1 MPEKILFI
9 NKALSQAKSMEVAGK
24 FAQAEHIY
32 RKILEQNPKHKLAG
46 KRLVSVRQMIAGQA
60 HSSGGSQSLQT
71 GIESLVNL
79 FKQGRLSEA
88 LTQGKALSGQYPG
101 DPTVHNI
108 LGVINARIG
117 HAEEALACYDRALA
131 IKPDFAEV
139 HNNRGNLLNRLG
151 QNAEAVASYRKAL
164 QIKPEYA
171 EAHNNLGVA
180 LYDAGE
186 IDQATTSYR
195 EALRVRPSYAE
206 AQNNLGNALA
216 DLGQPEVAVASFN
229 AALQLN
235 PRYFQAYYN
244 RGNVLR
250 SMGRHDEA
258 VASFNSAIQL
268 RPDYAEAF
276 NSLGNTLNEQGK
288 HRQAIENLTRAIQ
301 LRPDYSEAHC
311 NLGNALSD
319 LGRPDEA
326 LPSYRTALQI
336 KPGFAEAYC
345 SLGNALND
353 LGMQEEAIGC
363 YYHALELEP
372 DHAAVFNTLSQIKTY
387 ERDDPQ
393 IDQMK
398 RLLANPDVTE
408 TDVMHLSFAL
418 GKVHDDLGEVDQ
430 AFKHYQEGN
439 RLKKKA
445 LGYHISS
452 DQAQIE
458 LIKSLFNSCRQ
469 KLARGIELD
478 SDFKKQPIFIV
489 GMPRSGTTLVEQ
501 ILASHSQVFGA
512 GELETLSRT
521 MNPLLREKALSGQT
535 ALGEDDLV
543 NLGNSYLGKID
554 HFPGPEP
561 FITDK
566 MPINFRWVGFLLLA
580 MPGVKVINLRR
591 DPAAVCWSIFKHHIG
606 GGENGYSYDIVDVA
620 KYYNLYADLMEFW
633 RQAFPG
639 QIYDLDY
646 ESLTENQEEETRLL
660 LDYCGL
666 DWEDQCLDF
675 HKTRRSVQTL
685 SARQVRKAMY
695 TGSSRVWRK
704 YETHLQPMLETLGI
718 EARDPDVSER

>member
-1 MPEKILFI
+1 MPDKILFI
-9 NKALSQAKSMEVAGK
+9 NKALSQAKSLEQVGK

-32 RKILEQNPKHKLAG
+32 RKILEQYPKHKLTG
-46 KRLVSVRQMIAGQA
+46 KRLESVRKMRTGQA
-60 HSSGGSQSLQT
+60 NSVTGSQSLQA
-71 GIESLVNL
+71 GIESLVKL
-79 FKQGRLSEA
+79 FNQGRLPEA
-88 LTQGKALSGQYPG
+88 LTEGKALSGRYPR

-108 LGVINARIG
+108 MGVINARVG
-117 HAEEALACYDRALA
+117 QAEVALACYERALA

-151 QNAEAVASYRKAL
+151 QNAEAIASFRKAL

-186 IDQATTSYR
+186 LDQATASYR
-195 EALRVRPSYAE
+195 EALSVRPSYAE

-216 DLGQPEVAVASFN
+216 DLGESEVALSSFS
-229 AALQLN
+229 AALRLN
-235 PRYFQAYYN
+235 PRYFQAHYN

-250 SMGRHDEA
+250 NMGRHDEA
-258 VASFNSAIQL
+258 IDSFNSAIGL

-288 HRQAIENLTRAIQ
+288 HPQAIENLTRAIQ
-301 LRPDYSEAHC
+301 IRPDYSEAHC

-319 LGRPDEA
+319 SGRLDEA

-336 KPGFAEAYC
+336 SPAFAEAYC
-345 SLGNALND
+345 CLGNALSY
-353 LGMQEEAIGC
+353 LGRREEAMDSF
-363 YYHALELEP
+363 YRALELKS
-372 DHAAVFNTLSQIKTY
+372 DYAAVFNNLSQIKTY

-393 IDQMK
+393 IDQMHK
-398 RLLANPDVTE
+398 LLKNQDIVE
-408 TDVMHLSFAL
+408 TDVMHLGFAL
-418 GKVHDDLGEVDQ
+418 GKVHDDLGDVDQ
-430 AFKHYQEGN
+430 AFKYYQEGN

-445 LGYHISS
+445 LGYHIGS
-452 DQAQIE
+452 DQARFKQ
-458 LIKSLFNSCRQ
+458 IKSLFSSYTQ
-469 KLARGIELD
+469 QPDPGIESG
-478 SDFKKQPIFIV
+478 SDLKKKPIFIV

-521 MNPLLREKALSGQT
+521 MNPLLREKALSGQSG
-535 ALGEDDLV
+535 LGEADLV
-543 NLGNSYLGKID
+543 NLRNSYLGEIND
-554 HFPGPEP
+554 LPGPEP

-566 MPINFRWVGFLLLA
+566 MPINFRWVGFLLLV
-580 MPGVKVINLRR
+580 MPGVKIINLRR

-606 GGENGYSYDIVDVA
+606 GGGNAYSYDIIDVA
-620 KYYNLYADLMEFW
+620 EYYNLYADLMEFW

-646 ESLTENQEEETRLL
+646 ESLTENQEQETRRLL
-660 LDYCGL
+660 EYCDLG
-666 DWEDQCLDF
+666 WEDQCLDF

-685 SARQVRKAMY
+685 STGQVRKAMY

-704 YETHLQPMLETLGI
+704 YETHLQPMLKALGI
-718 EARDPDVSER
+718 EPGGPDASQR

>member
-1 MPEKILFI
+1 MPEKILFV
-9 NKALSQAKSMEVAGK
+9 NKALSQARSMEKIGK

-32 RKILEQNPKHKLAG
+32 RKILEQYPKHKLAG
-46 KRLVSVRQMIAGQA
+46 KRLDSVRKMKRGQT
-60 HSSGGSQSLQT
+60 HSGAGSQSLQA
-71 GIESLVNL
+71 GIESLVKL
-79 FKQGRLSEA
+79 FNQGRLSEA
-88 LTQGKALSGQYPG
+88 LTQGKALSGSYPG

-108 LGVINARIG
+108 MGVINARIG
-117 HAEEALACYDRALA
+117 QAELALACYDRALA

-139 HNNRGNLLNRLG
+139 HNNRGNVLNRLG
-151 QNAEAVASYRKAL
+151 QNAEAIASFRKAL

-186 IDQATTSYR
+186 LDQATASYR
-195 EALRVRPSYAE
+195 EALTVRPSYAE

-216 DLGQPEVAVASFN
+216 DLGQPEIALASFS

-235 PRYFQAYYN
+235 PRYFQAHYN

-258 VASFNSAIQL
+258 IDSFNSAIGL

-288 HRQAIENLTRAIQ
+288 HPQAIDNLTRAIQ

-319 LGRPDEA
+319 SGRPDEA

-336 KPGFAEAYC
+336 KPGFAEAQC
-345 SLGNALND
+345 CLGNALND
-353 LGMQEEAIGC
+353 LGRREEAIDSYC
-363 YYHALELEP
+363 RALELES
-372 DHAAVFNTLSQIKTY
+372 DHAAAFNTLSQIKTY

-393 IDQMK
+393 IDQMQK
-398 RLLANPDVTE
+398 LLANPDLSE
-408 TDVMHLSFAL
+408 TKAMHLGFAL
-418 GKVHDDLGEVDQ
+418 GKVHDDLGDVDQ

-439 RLKKKA
+439 RLKKKT

-452 DQAQIE
+452 DQARFKQIK
-458 LIKSLFNSCRQ
+458 LLFSSYTQ
-469 KLARGIELD
+469 KPGQGIESG

-501 ILASHSQVFGA
+501 ILASHSGVFGA
-512 GELETLSRT
+512 GELETLGRT
-521 MNPLLREKALSGQT
+521 MNPLLREKALGGQSE
-535 ALGEDDLV
+535 LGETDLV
-543 NLGNSYLGKID
+543 NLRNSYLEEINQL
-554 HFPGPEP
+554 PGSEP
-561 FITDK
+561 FVTDK

-606 GGENGYSYDIVDVA
+606 GGGNAYSYDILDVA
-620 KYYNLYADLMEFW
+620 EYYNLYADLMEFW
-633 RQAFPG
+633 RQAFPD

-646 ESLTENQEEETRLL
+646 ESLTENQEQETRHLL
-660 LDYCGL
+660 EYCGL

-704 YETHLQPMLETLGI
+704 YETHLQPMLEALGI
-718 EARDPDVSER
+718 EPRGPDVSEE

>member
-1 MPEKILFI
+1 MPEKILFV
-9 NKALSQAKSMEVAGK
+9 NKALSQAKSLEQDGK
-24 FAQAEHIY
+24 FTQAEHVYREILKQHPTNKLVKKRLESV
-32 RKILEQNPKHKLAG
+32 RKI
-46 KRLVSVRQMIAGQA
+46 RAGQG
-60 HSSGGSQSLQT
+60 HSAPASASLQA
-71 GIESLVNL
+71 GIEVLVNL
-79 FKQGRLSEA
+79 FKQGRLPEV
-88 LTQGKALSGQYPG
+88 LHQGEVLSRQFPG
-101 DPTVHNI
+101 DPTLPNI
-108 LGVINARIG
+108 LGAANARMG
-117 HAEEALACYDRALA
+117 QTETALACYDRALA

-139 HNNRGNLLNRLG
+139 HNNRGNVLSRLG
-151 QNAEAVASYRKAL
+151 QHDEAIASFRRAL

-186 IDQATTSYR
+186 LDQATASYR
-195 EALRVRPSYAE
+195 QALRVRPSYAE

-216 DLGQPEVAVASFN
+216 DLGQPEVALASFS

-244 RGNVLR
+244 RGNILR

-258 VASFNSAIQL
+258 IDSFNTAIGL

-288 HRQAIENLTRAIQ
+288 HRQAIEKLTRAIQ
-301 LRPDYSEAHC
+301 IRPDYSEAHC

-319 LGRPDEA
+319 SGRPDEA
-326 LPSYRTALQI
+326 LSSYRTALQI
-336 KPGFAEAYC
+336 KPGFVEAQC
-345 SLGNALND
+345 CLGNVLSY
-353 LGMQEEAIGC
+353 LGRREEAIDSYC
-363 YYHALELEP
+363 RALELKS
-372 DHAAVFNTLSQIKTY
+372 DHTAVFNNLSQIKTY

-393 IDQMK
+393 IDQMQK
-398 RLLANPDVTE
+398 LLKNPDIAE
-408 TDVMHLSFAL
+408 TDVMHLGFAL
-418 GKVHDDLGEVDQ
+418 GKVHDDLGDVDQ
-430 AFKHYQEGN
+430 AFKYYQEGN

-452 DQAQIE
+452 DQVRFKQ
-458 LIKSLFNSCRQ
+458 IKSLFSSYSQ
-469 KLARGIELD
+469 KADPVIESG
-478 SDFKKQPIFIV
+478 SDFKNQPIFIV

-512 GELETLSRT
+512 GELEALSRM
-521 MNPLLREKALSGQT
+521 MNPMLREKTLTGQFELDET
-535 ALGEDDLV
+535 DLV
-543 NLGNSYLGKID
+543 NLRKTYLGKINEL
-554 HFPGPEP
+554 PGSEP

-580 MPGVKVINLRR
+580 MPGVKIINLRR

-606 GGENGYSYDIVDVA
+606 GGENGYSYDILDVA
-620 KYYNLYADLMEFW
+620 EYYNLYADLMEFW

-639 QIYDLDY
+639 QVYDLDY
-646 ESLTENQEEETRLL
+646 ESLTENQEQETRRLL
-660 LDYCGL
+660 EYCGL

-704 YETHLQPMLETLGI
+704 YETHLQPMLESLGI
-718 EARDPDVSER
+718 EAGDPDASQG

>member
-244 RGNVLR
+244 RGNILR

-258 VASFNSAIQL
+258 IDSFNRAIVL

-288 HRQAIENLTRAIQ
+288 HTQAIENLTRAIQ

-319 LGRPDEA
+319 LGRLDEA

-336 KPGFAEAYC
+336 SPAFAEAQC
-345 SLGNALND
+345 CLGNALSY
-353 LGMQEEAIGC
+353 LGRREEAMDSF
-363 YYHALELEP
+363 YRALELKP
-372 DHAAVFNTLSQIKTY
+372 DNAAVFNNLSQIKTY

-398 RLLANPDVTE
+398 KLLKNPDIAE
-408 TDVMHLSFAL
+408 TDVMHLGFAL
-418 GKVHDDLGEVDQ
+418 GKAHDDLGDVDQ
-430 AFKHYQEGN
+430 AFKYYQEGN

-452 DQAQIE
+452 DQARFKQ
-458 LIKSLFNSCRQ
+458 IKSLFSSYTQ
-469 KLARGIELD
+469 KPDQGIE
-478 SDFKKQPIFIV
+478 SGSGFKKQPIFIV

-501 ILASHSQVFGA
+501 ILASHSRVFGA
-512 GELETLSRT
+512 GELEALSRT
-521 MNPLLREKALSGQT
+521 MNPLLRKKALAGQT
-535 ALGEDDLV
+535 ELGEADLV
-543 NLGNSYLGKID
+543 NLRNTYLEKINEL
-554 HFPGPEP
+554 PGSAP

-606 GGENGYSYDIVDVA
+606 GGGNGYSYDILDVA
-620 KYYNLYADLMEFW
+620 GYYNLYADLMEFW

-704 YETHLQPMLETLGI
+704 YEIHLQPMLEALGI
-718 EARDPDVSER
+718 EPGGPDVSQG